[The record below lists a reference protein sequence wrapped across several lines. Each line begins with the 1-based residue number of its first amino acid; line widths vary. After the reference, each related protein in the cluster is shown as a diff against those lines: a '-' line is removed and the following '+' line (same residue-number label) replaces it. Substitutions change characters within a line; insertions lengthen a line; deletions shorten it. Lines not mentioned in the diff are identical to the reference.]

1 LAWQGCT
8 EQENVAVKE
17 RIRVGGRSA
26 RIQSAVHEAVK
37 RLSARTDREELT
49 VPQIAAEAGVT
60 PSTIYRRWGDLGSL
74 LADVAVARLRP
85 IADPEDTG
93 ATASDL
99 RAFIEQFT
107 EEMSSPVGRALIR
120 DVFSPPG
127 ETYPVQCAG
136 FTYEHLA
143 TIVSRAK
150 ARGEAPFD
158 IDEVID
164 HVVAPII
171 YHILYGYREPT
182 LDYCHALL
190 DRLRSLP
197 AAGARPAP
205 ADPAAPRRA
214 SKEPAGRAS
223 VRAPRVASAKR
234 RVARKSAASKS
245 PSRR

>member
-1 LAWQGCT
+1 M
-8 EQENVAVKE
+8 AVKE

-37 RLSARTDREELT
+37 RLGAVTDREQLT

-99 RAFIEQFT
+99 RVFIEQFM

-136 FTYEHLA
+136 FTLEHLT
-143 TIVSRAK
+143 TIASRAK
-150 ARGEAPFD
+150 ARGETPFD
-158 IDEVID
+158 IDEVLD

-171 YHILYGYREPT
+171 YHILYGDREPT
-182 LDYCHALL
+182 PDYCHALL
-190 DRLRSLP
+190 GRLQSLP
-197 AAGARPAP
+197 AAGVLS
-205 ADPAAPRRA
+205 DPAAARRA
-214 SKEPAGRAS
+214 AKKQAGSAS
-223 VRAPRVASAKR
+223 VRAPRAAPPKR
-234 RVARKSAASKS
+234 GAGRKSAGSKS
-245 PSRR
+245 PGRR